1 MQPRFSEEN
10 YATQFVRQRL
20 AALFKEEQPSV
31 FPAISKQHFSSSKM
45 CCHKK
50 TYFGHYLGLLPTVL
64 QFEICMIHID
74 RGRKAPSGAFAKKF
88 FPLPSVP
95 ICWPTSYCVHDS
107 YIQILGR
114 HLWFLPKR
122 HIGILPKK
130 TVHKF
135 FFSAACAY
143 LGLLPIVCMIYKTNS
158 GFAKRQFTS
167 FFLCRLCL

>member
-1 MQPRFSEEN
+1 MLSQKNLIWS
-10 YATQFVRQRL
+10 L
-20 AALFKEEQPSV
+20 S
-31 FPAISKQHFSSSKM
+31 
-45 CCHKK
+45 
-50 TYFGHYLGLLPTVL
+50 GPTSYGVL

-107 YIQILGR
+107 YVQILGR
-114 HLWFLPKR
+114 HLWF
-122 HIGILPKK
+122 LPKK

-143 LGLLPIVCMIYKTNS
+143 LGLLHIVCMIYKTNS

-167 FFLCRLCL
+167 FFLCRLCLSSFTPIVCMIKTYIDFVKNLFTSFFSLPSVPMKAYRVWPAGRPKTN